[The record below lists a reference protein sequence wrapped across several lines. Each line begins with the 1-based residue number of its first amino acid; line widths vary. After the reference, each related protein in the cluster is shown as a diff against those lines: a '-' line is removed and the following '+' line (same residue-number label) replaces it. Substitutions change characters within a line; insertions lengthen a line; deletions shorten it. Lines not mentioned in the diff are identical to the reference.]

1 VKCWT
6 LLLPSIQAC
15 STKVECLPVSTGQQ
29 RKGFQTMFPL
39 CGRAAKTLRATTGR
53 TAPAHD
59 NIAGGFYGDPA
70 KALVMTHVER
80 FVRDGHAEWIMLN
93 NGDVKLQFFSG
104 EVFLL
109 TDATI
114 TRVM

>member
-1 VKCWT
+1 
-6 LLLPSIQAC
+6 
-15 STKVECLPVSTGQQ
+15 
-29 RKGFQTMFPL
+29 
-39 CGRAAKTLRATTGR
+39 
-53 TAPAHD
+53 
-59 NIAGGFYGDPA
+59 
-70 KALVMTHVER
+70 MTHIEQ

-93 NGDVKLQFFSG
+93 NGNVKLQFFSG